1 MPTLRA
7 GISTDKGF
15 TLIELTLVI
24 ALLGL
29 LLGLVIPKLPAIG
42 ENRLDATARRI
53 AGTVRHLY
61 NEAALS
67 GLEHRL
73 AFNLDRNSLG
83 GRRLERDGELTTVTG
98 SGRDHS
104 LSSSVDIVDVSIPG
118 RNRISSGEVF
128 SRIFPVGW
136 MEETVIH
143 LKSDSR
149 TLTLHLQPLTGTTD
163 IYEGYKEF

>member
-1 MPTLRA
+1 MLRA
-7 GISTDKGF
+7 GTSTENGF

-29 LLGLVIPKLPAIG
+29 LLGLVIPRLPDISG
-42 ENRLDATARRI
+42 SRLDATARRI

-73 AFNLDRNSLG
+73 AFDLDKNSLG
-83 GRRLERDGELTTVTG
+83 GRKLQRNGELVSITG
-98 SGRDHS
+98 SGRDHT
-104 LSSSVDIVDVSIPG
+104 LSSSVDIIDISVPG
-118 RNRISSGEVF
+118 RNKITSGQISV
-128 SRIFPVGW
+128 RIFPVGW

-143 LKSDSR
+143 MQSDKR
-149 TLTLHLQPLTGTTD
+149 KLTLHLQPLTGVTD
-163 IYEGYKEF
+163 IHEGYKVFN